1 MDYLISNTTSI
12 SKDNEAARRR
22 LRRRI
27 TNTLRKPTTL
37 STKLAED
44 RKRVP
49 TRERIVNR
57 VFTLLVIT
65 TCKVVITSEVV

>member
-1 MDYLISNTTSI
+1 MHTAGKITLMPPTLKTIEEMAKFISVYTLSI

-37 STKLAED
+37 PTKLAKEA
-44 RKRVP
+44 KGY
-49 TRERIVNR
+49 
-57 VFTLLVIT
+57 
-65 TCKVVITSEVV
+65 